1 MVIDVRI
8 YATLVWYY
16 TICPREVW
24 LMANHIQPDQD
35 NENIMIGRIIHESSY
50 ERETKDVEIEGM
62 KFDLVKGK
70 AGNLLVGE
78 IKKSSRAAESSRLQL
93 AFYLYRLRQT
103 GVEAKGVLMFP
114 TERKRIEV
122 ILDDELVE
130 TLKDIMTNIGGIL
143 DSGSP
148 PHAVRNKYCRSCGYN
163 ELCWA

>member
-1 MVIDVRI
+1 MVIDERI

-24 LMANHIQPDQD
+24 LMANHIEPDQD
-35 NENIMIGRIIHESSY
+35 NENILIGRIIHESSY

-93 AFYLYRLRQT
+93 AFYLYRLKQM

-122 ILDDELVE
+122 ILDDELIE
-130 TLKDIMTNIGGIL
+130 TLENIMTNITRIL

-148 PHAVRNKYCRSCGYN
+148 PPAVRNKYCRQCGYN